1 MMEKTDRIVCLGDS
15 LTWGFPYGP
24 RYSWVHLVG
33 ERDRLNLINHGINGN
48 STENMLDRFER
59 DVVSAKP
66 SHVIILGGTND
77 VIMRESFPRITLN
90 LEQIVE
96 QAFKWEIQPILGLP
110 IPLGWSEPEVR
121 LARIRDWIQNYATQK
136 KLSVINFAQGFY
148 WLTAQGV
155 NELRWE
161 LMLDGSHP
169 TIEGY
174 AAMAEQ
180 FDPVALGLDPEKLV
194 VGDPDSAKGSEV

>member
-33 ERDRLNLINHGINGN
+33 EQYRLNLINHGINGN
-48 STENMLDRFER
+48 LTEDMLDRFER

-66 SHVIILGGTND
+66 SHVIIMGGTND
-77 VIMRESFPRITLN
+77 VIIRESFPRITLN

-121 LARIRDWIQNYATQK
+121 LARVRDWIQNFAVQK
-136 KLSVINFAQGFY
+136 NLPVINFAQGFY
-148 WLTAQGV
+148 RLTTQGE
-155 NELRWE
+155 NELRWD
-161 LMLDGSHP
+161 LLLDGSHP

-174 AAMAEQ
+174 EAMAEQ
-180 FDPVALGLDPEKLV
+180 FNPATLGLVLRNQ
-194 VGDPDSAKGSEV
+194 GSGLK

>member
-1 MMEKTDRIVCLGDS
+1 MMKKTDRIVCLGDS

-24 RYSWVHLVG
+24 LYSWVHLVG
-33 ERDRLNLINHGINGN
+33 EQYRLNLINHGINGN
-48 STENMLDRFER
+48 LTEDMLARFER

-66 SHVIILGGTND
+66 SHVIIMGGTND
-77 VIMRESFPRITLN
+77 VIIRESFPRITLN

-121 LARIRDWIQNYATQK
+121 LARVRDWIQNFAAQK
-136 KLSVINFAQGFY
+136 NLPVINFAQGFY
-148 WLTAQGV
+148 RLMTQGEY
-155 NELRWE
+155 ELRWD
-161 LMLDGSHP
+161 LLLDGSHP

-174 AAMAEQ
+174 EAMAEQ
-180 FDPVALGLDPEKLV
+180 FDPAALGLAAKNPEPEL
-194 VGDPDSAKGSEV
+194 G